1 MSDMNQISSLHVKG
15 KVVIEF
21 SSNSPPPPSTPAKAP
36 VDSSAPRQSAPVS
49 PEELAYQLDVMASVL
64 KEVHDFQQQRL
75 EDRRRLHEFFL
86 ARILTDLEGL
96 EKRADYLES
105 RN

>member
-1 MSDMNQISSLHVKG
+1 MSDINQIATIHVKG

-21 SSNSPPPPSTPAKAP
+21 SATPPPPPSTPAKAP

-49 PEELAYQLDVMASVL
+49 PEELAYQLDVMANVV
-64 KEVHDFQQQRL
+64 KEVHDYQQQRL
-75 EDRRRLHEFFL
+75 VERRHMHELFL

-96 EKRADYLES
+96 EKRADYIES
-105 RN
+105 RK